1 MGAQQMDK
9 KEHIKG
15 SITEDV
21 GVKSEAAPL
30 GNIFEKI
37 TGWSMSVGV
46 VTYTEDDKNWECR
59 TAITIGITDNVKDEK
74 WVTAS
79 LPVKSL
85 DTNPEDAIATA
96 LIAISNFVSDDNV
109 YKALLEQLESRAEV
123 SEEPSEV

>member
-1 MGAQQMDK
+1 MDK

-21 GVKSEAAPL
+21 DAESETTPL

-46 VTYTEDDKNWECR
+46 VTYTENNKNWECR
-59 TAITIGITDNVKDEK
+59 TAITIGISNNVEDKK
-74 WVTAS
+74 WVTAT

-109 YKALLEQLESRAEV
+109 YKALLEQLENANEV
-123 SEEPSEV
+123 PEEASEV